1 MAGIKLVTGALP
13 KSRAGRKAEP
23 LNEELITALVSHL
36 SENPFTKDE
45 NGTDRPN
52 FAGDG
57 TEYPT
62 QGKAASAGRK
72 YAQAVAKE
80 MDRTVRVHVG
90 SNGKNKDAER
100 FSWVIYLPVSEM
112 PSENGSEDES

>member
-1 MAGIKLVTGALP
+1 MAGINLVTGALP

-23 LNEELITALVSHL
+23 LNSELVTALVKHL
-36 SENPFTKDE
+36 GANPFTKDE
-45 NGTDRPN
+45 AGNDRPN

-80 MDRTVRVHVG
+80 MDKTVRVHVS

-100 FSWVIYLPVSEM
+100 FTWVIYLPVSEM
-112 PSENGSEDES
+112 PEDGDKS

>member
-1 MAGIKLVTGALP
+1 MAGINLVTGALP

-23 LNEELITALVSHL
+23 LNGDLVSALVKHL
-36 SENPFTKDE
+36 TANPFTKDE
-45 NGTDRPN
+45 SGTDRPN

-80 MDRTVRVHVG
+80 MDKTVRVHVG

-100 FSWVIYLPVSEM
+100 FTWVIYLPVSEM
-112 PSENGSEDES
+112 PSEDSES